1 MSARAPRIGYV
12 LLIAA
17 WAIAV
22 AIASGADFERAGSRQ
37 VDPSLTA
44 SSSASGNGSASTNPV
59 QISDSREG
67 VAILTASNMKP
78 GSSTTGTVTIT
89 NSSTVDEDVSLAK
102 SNLSDTGPAASKLSS
117 ILDLRI
123 EDVTA
128 PSSPSTVYS
137 GKLGSMPALALGTYA
152 KRTGRSY
159 RFTVTYPASAGSAYQ
174 GTSTSVDYVWT
185 ATKSN
190 GGPKK

>member
-22 AIASGADFERAGSRQ
+22 ALASGADFERAGSPR

-44 SSSASGNGSASTNPV
+44 STSSSSSANPV
-59 QISDSREG
+59 QISNSREG
-67 VAILTASNMKP
+67 VAILTASSMSP

-89 NSSTVDEDVSLAK
+89 NGSAVDEDVSLAK
-102 SNLSDTGPAASKLSS
+102 SNLSDIGPATAKLSS

-123 EDVTA
+123 QDVTA

-159 RFTVTYPASAGSAYQ
+159 RFTVTYPTSAGSAYQ
-174 GTSTSVDYVWT
+174 GTSTSVDFIWT
-185 ATKSN
+185 AAKSN

>member
-1 MSARAPRIGYV
+1 MSARVPRTVYV

-22 AIASGADFERAGSRQ
+22 AIASGANFERADTRQ
-37 VDPSLTA
+37 IDPGLTA
-44 SSSASGNGSASTNPV
+44 SSSASSAGSSSAYPV
-59 QISDSREG
+59 QISNTREG

-78 GSSTTGTVTIT
+78 GSTTTGTVTIT
-89 NSSTVDEDVSLAK
+89 NSSSVDEDVSLAK
-102 SNLSDTGPAASKLSS
+102 SNLSDSGPATAKLSS
-117 ILDLRI
+117 ILDLQI
-123 EDVTA
+123 QDVTA

-137 GKLGSMPALALGTYA
+137 GKLGSMSPLAFVTYA

-174 GTSTSVDYVWT
+174 GTSTSVDFIWT
-185 ATKSN
+185 AAKSN

>member
-22 AIASGADFERAGSRQ
+22 AIASGANFERADTRQ
-37 VDPSLTA
+37 LDPGLTA
-44 SSSASGNGSASTNPV
+44 ASGTSNGGSSSANPV
-59 QISDSREG
+59 QISNSREG

-78 GSSTTGTVTIT
+78 GSTTTGTVTIT
-89 NSSTVDEDVSLAK
+89 NSSSVDEDVSLAK
-102 SNLSDTGPAASKLSS
+102 SNLSDSGPATAKLSS
-117 ILDLRI
+117 ILDLLI
-123 EDVTA
+123 QDVTA

-137 GKLGSMPALALGTYA
+137 GKLGSMSALALGTYA

-174 GTSTSVDYVWT
+174 RTSTSVDFNWT
-185 ATKSN
+185 AAKSS